1 MSAHFSQVSG
11 PHSNPISRS
20 FSIAERSILHEE
32 AFQRILCLETKRA
45 QRSQKLFLL
54 ALLEMEC
61 HLPSEQTR
69 ITLGKILSILDSTT
83 RDTDVTGWYKSQSV
97 VGVMFT
103 EIAIADR
110 SAILATI
117 IARMNHT
124 LRGHLTPR
132 EFTQLGTSF
141 HVFQEEQL
149 IERIRP
155 SATVSP
161 LHAATLGVEQTVRL
175 G

>member
-1 MSAHFSQVSG
+1 MSAHVSQVNRPKLNSL
-11 PHSNPISRS
+11 SRTV
-20 FSIAERSILHEE
+20 SIAERSILHEE
-32 AFQRILCLETKRA
+32 AFQRILSLETKRA
-45 QRSQKLFLL
+45 QRSQKPFLL
-54 ALLEMEC
+54 SLLEMES
-61 HLPSEQTR
+61 HLPSEQAR
-69 ITLGKILSILDSTT
+69 ITLGKILSILDSTS

-103 EIAIADR
+103 EIASADR

-132 EFTQLGTSF
+132 EFTQLGISF
-141 HVFQEEQL
+141 HVFPEQQL
-149 IERIRP
+149 IERMRP
-155 SATVSP
+155 SAVVPP
-161 LHAATLGVEQTVRL
+161 LYAAPLEVEQTVRL